1 VRGRPAI
8 LLVETRDLVAR
19 SGRQHSSATT
29 GANVATANWKFRG
42 PQFLVGVF
50 IIAALGTG
58 STSAQQVAQ
67 QVALQ
72 TDHQALQGDAKPRSQ
87 ARKPGFATAVAPVD
101 AVSAGSPNSAGSP
114 KPALSRQSVAPN
126 KGPYYVDFR
135 ARTAA
140 SYGHAFV
147 WFGKTSEKQVEVA
160 GLHPAGD
167 TVPYVLGHLV
177 WVPAET
183 GASYGDLDVQYLTAS
198 YRVYLS
204 EPDAQKVFAYIKH
217 LQATSPLWNAETT
230 NCTAFIGRIATFMG
244 LKVPFH
250 LKKPEDYVNELRALN
265 GSRQTAQLTSD
276 R

>member
-1 VRGRPAI
+1 MAKAKRRHGLQFIVGMCV
-8 LLVETRDLVAR
+8 L
-19 SGRQHSSATT
+19 
-29 GANVATANWKFRG
+29 TAS
-42 PQFLVGVF
+42 
-50 IIAALGTG
+50 LGLG
-58 STSAQQVAQ
+58 IGCSDAQQLAARADQ
-67 QVALQ
+67 RDSSPHKLS
-72 TDHQALQGDAKPRSQ
+72 TRSNM
-87 ARKPGFATAVAPVD
+87 ATAVAAPS
-101 AVSAGSPNSAGSP
+101 ASSSAGDVKPVRRSKSGAG
-114 KPALSRQSVAPN
+114 A

-167 TVPYVLGHLV
+167 TLPYMLGHLM
-177 WVPAET
+177 WVPSET

-204 EPDAQKVFAYIKH
+204 AEEAKKVFAYIKH

-230 NCTAFIGRIATFMG
+230 NCTAFLGRIATFMG
-244 LKVPFH
+244 LKAPFH
-250 LKKPEDYVNELRALN
+250 LKKPEEYVNELKEMN
-265 GSRQTAQLTSD
+265 GGRQTAQLTSD